1 MTSGAVRTT
10 TIDSVATS
18 YTNTSPTS
26 GISSSRQAHC
36 QVRFQT
42 FSSSSCAYSREVYL
56 WIGTSS
62 GPEVSGDTCRRNPG
76 TARESLLSS
85 AWYQ

>member
-1 MTSGAVRTT
+1 MFGYALIVEGPVRTT

-42 FSSSSCAYSREVYL
+42 FSISCSK
-56 WIGTSS
+56 
-62 GPEVSGDTCRRNPG
+62 
-76 TARESLLSS
+76 
-85 AWYQ
+85 